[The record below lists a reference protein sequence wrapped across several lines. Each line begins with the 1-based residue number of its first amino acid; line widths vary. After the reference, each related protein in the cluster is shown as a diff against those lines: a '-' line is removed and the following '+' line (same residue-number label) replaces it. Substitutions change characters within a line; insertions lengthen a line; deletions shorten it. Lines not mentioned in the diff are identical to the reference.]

1 MPKADASASKAARDK
16 RYDKRTKTADFL
28 CLKQE
33 NDRLKHENDRL
44 RRKLYDLLQDDP
56 RRQRTF
62 ERFHF
67 CGSPATILTAPVT
80 IIGRPGP
87 IATAMGRQVRRT
99 LKSAVAEG

>member
-67 CGSPATILTAPVT
+67 CGSPATYPDCTGHDYREA
-80 IIGRPGP
+80 GP
-87 IATAMGRQVRRT
+87 DCDGY
-99 LKSAVAEG
+99 G